1 MAHERITDKLH
12 RRHVRLFRILSWIC
26 APLFR
31 RKMNYSWD
39 DLSGIEGPY
48 VLVCN
53 HNTDYD
59 PILLGLAASKQLYFV
74 AGEQVTRN
82 GFLFKL
88 LDFVFAPIIHFKG
101 KAGINTVSQM
111 LRDLKSGYSVAIFP
125 EGNRSFNGLTCSFAP
140 TIGKL
145 IRKSG
150 AGLITYRL
158 EGGYFTQPRWGF
170 TLRRGKLNG
179 RLMRY
184 FDPEKLAGMTDDEI
198 NDAIKHDLYENAYE
212 TQSRERVPF
221 KGKKMALGLETTLF
235 MCPKCGKRAALFST
249 NDELKCSCGYSA
261 RFTEYGELIRTDE
274 SAPDK
279 AAVTIAQ
286 LDTAQREALKAEV
299 SEARQSGNHHFL
311 FEDEVNLMRIGS
323 DHRIASTETLLMKA
337 YTDHVELGDTV
348 LAPSDISGMALVY
361 RNTITAYHSADGGQY
376 EIKGTNV
383 MFNALK
389 YLYLYECFK
398 ASE

>member
-140 TIGKL
+140 TIGQL

-150 AGLITYRL
+150 AGLITYSL

-286 LDTAQREALKAEV
+286 LDTAQRGLGSS
-299 SEARQSGNHHFL
+299 SERKPSFPFRGRGQSHAYRQRSQDRLNRDPLNEGIYRPRRARRYCPCSFRHIGYGTRIPQHHH
-311 FEDEVNLMRIGS
+311 G
-323 DHRIASTETLLMKA
+323 
-337 YTDHVELGDTV
+337 
-348 LAPSDISGMALVY
+348 ISCSRRSPI
-361 RNTITAYHSADGGQY
+361 RN
-376 EIKGTNV
+376 KGHERYV
-383 MFNALK
+383 Q
-389 YLYLYECFK
+389 CP
-398 ASE
+398 